1 MKKLYTILGSAF
13 LLGSMNAQVYL
24 GKDFEDQDIH
34 TGGFTDQ
41 VIVGTSDWFAASYS
55 GNNFAKMSNY
65 NGTSNAVSETW
76 YITPAIDLTSATSPI
91 FSFASA
97 ANFNGDDIEVYTSID
112 FDGTSDPN
120 TQGTWVQLSPALST
134 GNNYDW
140 VNSGEIAVPNTS
152 ATTYFA
158 FKYTGGATDGKT
170 WEIDSVFVA
179 EAGETFVSTI
189 VVAPPSTV
197 SVYDIQNSTGA
208 SPYEGQNVSTGGI
221 VTHVRDDG
229 NYYIKSG
236 NGPFSGI
243 YVFDASNTVAPG
255 DSVTFSATVDEFYD
269 LTELKNISNFVNV
282 SSGNFFFSNPIT
294 TAQILTEEYEG
305 VLVSVC
311 GQATSEEGQYQDWTI
326 NDGSGNGNVDNYAAD
341 YHPGGTNITP
351 PVIGNSY
358 EVKGIVDYSYSEFKI
373 LPRSAADVAQT
384 AQCVVSVNEN
394 EVVYNV
400 YPNPTNNTLNI
411 DVEGNHT
418 ATIVDIN
425 GRVLNTMVVN
435 GFTSINVANLANG
448 VYFINLDG
456 NMTKFIK
463 K

>member
-13 LLGSMNAQVYL
+13 LIGSINAQVYL
-24 GKDFEDQDIH
+24 GKDFEDQDIN

-41 VIVGTSDWFAASYS
+41 VIVGTSDWFAASFS

-65 NGTSNAVSETW
+65 SGGSNAVSETW
-76 YITPAIDLTSATSPI
+76 YITPGLDLTGATSPI

-97 ANFNGDDIEVYTSID
+97 ANFTGDVIEVFTSTD
-112 FDGTSDPN
+112 YDGTSDPN
-120 TQGTWVQLSPALST
+120 TQGTWNTMSPALST

-140 VNSGEIAVPNTS
+140 VNSGELAVTNTS
-152 ATTYFA
+152 TTTYFA
-158 FKYTGGATDGKT
+158 FKYTGGATDGMT

-179 EAGETFVSTI
+179 EAGEPFVSTI
-189 VVAPPSTV
+189 VVGPPSSV

-208 SPYEGQNVSTGGI
+208 SSYEGVNVSTGGI

-243 YVFDASNTVAPG
+243 YVFDAANTVAPG
-255 DSVTFSATVDEFYD
+255 DSVTFSATVDEFFD

-294 TAQILTEEYEG
+294 TAQVLTEEYEG

-326 NDGSGNGNVDNYAAD
+326 DDGSGNGNVDNYAAD
-341 YHPGGTNITP
+341 FHPGGTNITP

-373 LPRSAADVAQT
+373 LPRNAADVSQT
-384 AQCVVSVNEN
+384 SQCVVSVNEN
-394 EVVYNV
+394 DVTYTV
-400 YPNPTNNTLNI
+400 YPNPTEGLINLE
-411 DVEGNHT
+411 VEGNHN
-418 ATIVDIN
+418 ASIVDLN
-425 GRVLNTMVVN
+425 GRVLNAIVVN
-435 GFTSINVANLANG
+435 GFTTVDVSNLSNG
-448 VYFINLDG
+448 VYFINIDG